1 MITLKNKNKINMYC
15 YLLFGLFFVIFL
27 TIFTYAVFFLKNL
40 GIPYGEI
47 GLIIGISSL
56 LSSIIQ
62 PLIGRAVDSHH
73 YSWQKILILLNILIV
88 VSVLMMFLFPNTCS
102 LMFSIMIIASGAM
115 YPFINYSPFYYE
127 NHGFKTNF
135 GVSRGFG
142 SLSFSIFAFILG
154 IMLTDMNMMIIPLFS
169 LMAAILMIIVIYL
182 LPYYG
187 YVSKPKNHSF
197 KSNVLTKYPI
207 FTLILIALLLIMT
220 FQNLFECY
228 LINIL
233 ENIGGNISNV
243 GISNSLAAVL
253 ELPVM
258 FLFVKLLKRISAK
271 NLIILSSFFYIV
283 RSLIIFFAQNP
294 FDIYI
299 AQALQI
305 VTFALISPASV
316 HLTTELMD
324 EEDQYEGQAFLGAT
338 VTVGLILANFLGG
351 NILQLYDINLLLLVL
366 VVLTVLGSIFTFST
380 LFIKNNS

>member
-1 MITLKNKNKINMYC
+1 MITLENKNRINIYC
-15 YLLFGLFFVIFL
+15 YLLFSLFFVIFL
-27 TIFTYAVFFLKNL
+27 SIFTYAVYFLKNL
-40 GIPYGEI
+40 GVPYGQI

-73 YSWQKILILLNILIV
+73 YSWQKILILLNIIIV
-88 VSVLMMFLFPNTCS
+88 VSVLAMFLFPDYCS
-102 LMFSIMIIASGAM
+102 LMFSIMIIASGSM

-127 NHGFKTNF
+127 NHGIETNF

-142 SLSFSIFAFILG
+142 SLSFSIFACILG
-154 IMLTDMNMMIIPLFS
+154 VMLTDMNIMIIPLFS
-169 LMAAILMIIVIYL
+169 LMAAILMIIVIYF

-187 YVSKPKNHSF
+187 YESKPKNHTF
-197 KSNVLTKYPI
+197 KNNVLTKYPI

-228 LINIL
+228 LINIF

-243 GISNSLAAVL
+243 GISNSLAAIL
-253 ELPVM
+253 ELPIM
-258 FLFVKLLKRISAK
+258 FLFVKILNRISAK
-271 NLIILSSFFYIV
+271 NLIIISGFFYIV

-299 AQALQI
+299 AQALQM
-305 VTFALISPASV
+305 VTFALILPASV

-338 VTVGLILANFLGG
+338 VTVGLILANFIGG
-351 NILQLYDINLLLLVL
+351 NILQLYDINLLLIVL
-366 VVLTVLGSIFTFST
+366 VVLTVSGSIFTFST
-380 LFIKNNS
+380 LFLKNNS